1 MALYQGTVGCWKKP
15 TKKGAKSAP
24 IVYFAQ
30 KLYILTQDIDY
41 ILFRHFFLLYFFIY
55 HVARCQ
61 LAVNIFK

>member
-1 MALYQGTVGCWKKP
+1 MFHISHVKIYFLLKNT
-15 TKKGAKSAP
+15 KGAKFAP

-41 ILFRHFFLLYFFIY
+41 TLFRHLFLLYFFIY